1 MLFPRAGRRVLEKI
15 EQNQS
20 LDVELSNAER
30 LLCGLG
36 HLVNRL
42 SLSVIIAALV
52 IGLSILIATTSYGS
66 PIQILI
72 TAGFIGVMMLSIWLM
87 ISIFQGR

>member
-1 MLFPRAGRRVLEKI
+1 LEKI
-15 EQNQS
+15 EQDQPFY
-20 LDVELSNAER
+20 VELFDADTWMS
-30 LLCGLG
+30 GLG
-36 HLVNRL
+36 RLVNRL

-87 ISIFQGR
+87 ISIFQGK